1 MACNGL
7 CKFRENIMKIYLLPI
22 LIVSVLIGCSG
33 SDKHE
38 VKEYESIFNSCLINR
53 SIGVDM
59 SIDSLK
65 TAVESFCKDL
75 AVNKLKD
82 TNLRLGKLENALV
95 LSRETNNELQE
106 DLEKALINQS
116 TVSQDTYRWRLVT
129 SWPKNYPGLG
139 MAPERISDLVEEM
152 SNGQMKITVYGA
164 GEQVPAFGVFDA
176 VSSGSHQMGHSGGYF
191 WKGKVPAAQFF
202 TSVPFGLTADE
213 INAWVNRG
221 GGLELWR
228 EIYEPFNIY
237 PIPAGNTGTQM
248 FGWFNKEINSLEDI
262 KGLKMRIPGI
272 GGEVLKEAGGIP
284 VTLPGGELFT
294 ALQTGVI
301 DATEWVGPYN
311 DLTFGFHQAAKY
323 YYYPG
328 WHEPGPMLELLINI
342 DAWNSLPKHLQVI
355 IETAAKAVNQDMLD
369 EYLARNNKALTE
381 LIEVHGVEL
390 RKLPDDVIEEFRL
403 ISEKILDDLAKEDKV
418 IGRVYESYSEFRKNV
433 SAYHEI
439 SEDAFIEARNK

>member
-1 MACNGL
+1 MVSYGL
-7 CKFRENIMKIYLLPI
+7 RKFRETMMKKI
-22 LIVSVLIGCSG
+22 LTFVLLIGLISSCSG
-33 SDKHE
+33 EQESSNSADA
-38 VKEYESIFNSCLINR
+38 EY
-53 SIGVDM
+53 
-59 SIDSLK
+59 K
-65 TAVESFCKDL
+65 TYK
-75 AVNKLKD
+75 
-82 TNLRLGKLENALV
+82 
-95 LSRETNNELQE
+95 
-106 DLEKALINQS
+106 
-116 TVSQDTYRWRLVT
+116 WRLVT

-139 MAPERISDLVEEM
+139 MAPEKIANLVEEM
-152 SNGQMKITVYGA
+152 SNAQMQITVYGA

-328 WHEPGPMLELLINI
+328 WHEPGPMLELLINM

-355 IETAAKAVNQDMLD
+355 IETATKAVNQDTLD
-369 EYLARNNKALTE
+369 EYLARNNQALTE
-381 LIEVHGVEL
+381 LVEVHGVEL
-390 RKLPDDVIEEFRL
+390 RKLPDDVIEEFRA
-403 ISEKILDDLAKEDKV
+403 ISNEILSDLAEEDEV
-418 IGRVYESYSEFRKNV
+418 IGKVYDSYIEFKNNV
-433 SAYHEI
+433 TEYHKI
-439 SEDAFIEARNK
+439 SEDSFIEARNK

>member
-1 MACNGL
+1 MK
-7 CKFRENIMKIYLLPI
+7 KFLTLFII
-22 LIVSVLIGCSG
+22 LGIT
-33 SDKHE
+33 
-38 VKEYESIFNSCLINR
+38 SCTNEITD
-53 SIGVDM
+53 SETV
-59 SIDSLK
+59 SIDKDK
-65 TAVESFCKDL
+65 TY
-75 AVNKLKD
+75 N
-82 TNLRLGKLENALV
+82 
-95 LSRETNNELQE
+95 
-106 DLEKALINQS
+106 
-116 TVSQDTYRWRLVT
+116 WRLVT

-139 MAPERISDLVEEM
+139 MAPERIADLVEEM
-152 SNGQMKITVYGA
+152 SDGQMTITVYGA
-164 GEQVPAFGVFDA
+164 EEQVPAFGVFDA

-248 FGWFNKEINSLEDI
+248 FGWFNKEINSLEDV

-328 WHEPGPMLELLINI
+328 WHEPGPMLELIINL
-342 DAWNSLPKHLQVI
+342 DEWNSLPKHLQVI
-355 IETAAKAVNQDMLD
+355 IETATKAVNQDMLD
-369 EYLARNNKALTE
+369 EYLAKNNQALTE
-381 LIEVHGVEL
+381 LVEVHGVEL
-390 RKLPDDVIEEFRL
+390 RRLPDDVIEEFRT
-403 ISEKILDDLAKEDKV
+403 ISDQILEELAQEDETIAKV
-418 IGRVYESYSEFRKNV
+418 YNSYKSFKQDVSE
-433 SAYHEI
+433 YHKI

>member
-1 MACNGL
+1 MK
-7 CKFRENIMKIYLLPI
+7 KFLI
-22 LIVSVLIGCSG
+22 LFIILGIT
-33 SDKHE
+33 
-38 VKEYESIFNSCLINR
+38 SCTNETLD
-53 SIGVDM
+53 SETV
-59 SIDSLK
+59 SIDKDK
-65 TAVESFCKDL
+65 TY
-75 AVNKLKD
+75 N
-82 TNLRLGKLENALV
+82 
-95 LSRETNNELQE
+95 
-106 DLEKALINQS
+106 
-116 TVSQDTYRWRLVT
+116 WRLVT

-139 MAPERISDLVEEM
+139 MAPERIADLVEEM
-152 SNGQMKITVYGA
+152 SDGQMTITVYGA
-164 GEQVPAFGVFDA
+164 EEQVPAFGVFDA

-248 FGWFNKEINSLEDI
+248 FGWFNKEINSLEDV

-328 WHEPGPMLELLINI
+328 WHEPGPMLELIINL
-342 DAWNSLPKHLQVI
+342 DEWNSLPKHLQVI
-355 IETAAKAVNQDMLD
+355 IETATKAVNQDMLD
-369 EYLARNNKALTE
+369 EYLAKNNQALTE
-381 LIEVHGVEL
+381 LVEVHGVEL
-390 RKLPDDVIEEFRL
+390 RRLPDDVIEEFRT
-403 ISEKILDDLAKEDKV
+403 ISDQILEELAQEDETIAKVYNSYKSFKEDV
-418 IGRVYESYSEFRKNV
+418 SE
-433 SAYHEI
+433 YHKI

>member
-1 MACNGL
+1 MVSYGL
-7 CKFRENIMKIYLLPI
+7 RKFRETMMKKILTFVLLI
-22 LIVSVLIGCSG
+22 GLISGCSG
-33 SDKHE
+33 EQESSNSADA
-38 VKEYESIFNSCLINR
+38 EY
-53 SIGVDM
+53 
-59 SIDSLK
+59 K
-65 TAVESFCKDL
+65 TYK
-75 AVNKLKD
+75 
-82 TNLRLGKLENALV
+82 
-95 LSRETNNELQE
+95 
-106 DLEKALINQS
+106 
-116 TVSQDTYRWRLVT
+116 WRLVT

-139 MAPERISDLVEEM
+139 MAPEKIANLVEEM
-152 SNGQMKITVYGA
+152 SNGQMQITVYGA

-248 FGWFNKEINSLEDI
+248 FGWFNKEINSLEDV

-328 WHEPGPMLELLINI
+328 WHEPGPMLELLINM

-355 IETAAKAVNQDMLD
+355 IETATKAVNQDTLD
-369 EYLARNNKALTE
+369 EYLARNNQALTE

-390 RKLPDDVIEEFRL
+390 RKLPDDVIEEFRV
-403 ISEKILDDLAKEDKV
+403 ISNEILSDLAKEDDV
-418 IGRVYESYSEFRKNV
+418 IGKVYDSYIEFKNNV
-433 SAYHEI
+433 TEYHKI
-439 SEDAFIEARNK
+439 SEDSFIEARNK

>member
-1 MACNGL
+1 MK
-7 CKFRENIMKIYLLPI
+7 KFLTLFII
-22 LIVSVLIGCSG
+22 LGIT
-33 SDKHE
+33 
-38 VKEYESIFNSCLINR
+38 SCTNETT
-53 SIGVDM
+53 
-59 SIDSLK
+59 DS
-65 TAVESFCKDL
+65 E
-75 AVNKLKD
+75 
-82 TNLRLGKLENALV
+82 
-95 LSRETNNELQE
+95 
-106 DLEKALINQS
+106 
-116 TVSQDTYRWRLVT
+116 TVSTDKDKTYNWRLVT

-139 MAPERISDLVEEM
+139 MAPERIADLVEEM
-152 SNGQMKITVYGA
+152 SDGQMTITVYGA
-164 GEQVPAFGVFDA
+164 EEQVPAFGVFDA

-248 FGWFNKEINSLEDI
+248 FGWFNKEINSLEDV

-294 ALQTGVI
+294 ALQTRVI

-328 WHEPGPMLELLINI
+328 WHEPGPMLELIINL
-342 DAWNSLPKHLQVI
+342 DEWNSLPKHLQVI
-355 IETAAKAVNQDMLD
+355 IETATKAVNQDMLD
-369 EYLARNNKALTE
+369 EYLAKNNQALTE
-381 LIEVHGVEL
+381 LVEVHGVEL
-390 RKLPDDVIEEFRL
+390 RRLPDDVIEEFRT
-403 ISEKILDDLAKEDKV
+403 ISDQILEELAQEDETIAKV
-418 IGRVYESYSEFRKNV
+418 YNSYKNFKKDVSE
-433 SAYHEI
+433 YHKI

>member
-1 MACNGL
+1 MVGYGL
-7 CKFRENIMKIYLLPI
+7 CKIRKNMNMNMNMKMNKYISLM
-22 LIVSVLIGCSG
+22 VLILLAGCGQS
-33 SDKHE
+33 
-38 VKEYESIFNSCLINR
+38 SIEGDANT
-53 SIGVDM
+53 
-59 SIDSLK
+59 SLEQK
-65 TAVESFCKDL
+65 QY
-75 AVNKLKD
+75 N
-82 TNLRLGKLENALV
+82 
-95 LSRETNNELQE
+95 
-106 DLEKALINQS
+106 
-116 TVSQDTYRWRLVT
+116 WRLVT
-129 SWPKNYPGLG
+129 AWPKNYPGLG
-139 MAPERISDLVEEM
+139 MAPERIADLVEEM

-202 TSVPFGLTADE
+202 TGVPFGLTADE
-213 INAWVNRG
+213 INAWTNRG

-272 GGEVLKEAGGIP
+272 GGEVLKRAGGIP

-311 DLTFGFHQAAKY
+311 DLTFGFQQTAKY

-328 WHEPGPMLELLINI
+328 WHEPGSMLELLINK
-342 DAWNSLPKHLQVI
+342 DAWDSLPKHLQVI
-355 IETAAKAVNQDMLD
+355 IETASKAVNQDILD
-369 EYLARNNKALTE
+369 EYTARNNKALRE
-381 LIEVHGVEL
+381 LVDVHGVEL
-390 RKLPDDVIEEFRL
+390 RRLPDDVIAEFKIIANEILEENA
-403 ISEKILDDLAKEDKV
+403 SEDETVNKV
-418 IGRVYESYSEFRKNV
+418 YQSYLKFKNEVSE
-433 SAYHEI
+433 YHKV
-439 SEDAFIEARNK
+439 SEDAFVEARNN

>member
-1 MACNGL
+1 VVSYGL
-7 CKFRENIMKIYLLPI
+7 RKFRETMMKKILTFVLLI
-22 LIVSVLIGCSG
+22 GLISGCSG
-33 SDKHE
+33 EQESSNSADA
-38 VKEYESIFNSCLINR
+38 EY
-53 SIGVDM
+53 
-59 SIDSLK
+59 K
-65 TAVESFCKDL
+65 TYK
-75 AVNKLKD
+75 
-82 TNLRLGKLENALV
+82 
-95 LSRETNNELQE
+95 
-106 DLEKALINQS
+106 
-116 TVSQDTYRWRLVT
+116 WRLVT

-139 MAPERISDLVEEM
+139 MAPEKIADLVQEM
-152 SNGQMKITVYGA
+152 SNGQMQITVYGA

-248 FGWFNKEINSLEDI
+248 FGWFNKEINSLEDV

-328 WHEPGPMLELLINI
+328 WHEPGPMLELLINM

-355 IETAAKAVNQDMLD
+355 IETATKAVNQDTLD
-369 EYLARNNKALTE
+369 EYLARNNQALTE

-390 RKLPDDVIEEFRL
+390 RKLPDDVIEEFRA
-403 ISEKILDDLAKEDKV
+403 ISNEILRDLAKEDEVIAKV
-418 IGRVYESYSEFRKNV
+418 YDSYIEFKNNV
-433 SAYHEI
+433 TEYHKI
-439 SEDAFIEARNK
+439 SEDSFIEARNK

>member
-1 MACNGL
+1 MAGYGL
-7 CKFRENIMKIYLLPI
+7 CKIRKNMKMNKYI
-22 LIVSVLIGCSG
+22 S
-33 SDKHE
+33 
-38 VKEYESIFNSCLINR
+38 
-53 SIGVDM
+53 
-59 SIDSLK
+59 
-65 TAVESFCKDL
+65 L
-75 AVNKLKD
+75 AVLLLLAGCGQSGIEGGAN
-82 TNLRLGKLENALV
+82 TSLEQKQYN
-95 LSRETNNELQE
+95 
-106 DLEKALINQS
+106 
-116 TVSQDTYRWRLVT
+116 WRLVT
-129 SWPKNYPGLG
+129 AWPKNYPGLG
-139 MAPERISDLVEEM
+139 MAPERIADLVEEM

-202 TSVPFGLTADE
+202 TGVPFGLTADE
-213 INAWVNRG
+213 INAWTNRG

-272 GGEVLKEAGGIP
+272 GGEVLKRAGGIP

-311 DLTFGFHQAAKY
+311 DLTFGFQQTAKY

-328 WHEPGPMLELLINI
+328 WHEPGSMLELLINK
-342 DAWNSLPKHLQVI
+342 DAWDSLPKHLQVI
-355 IETAAKAVNQDMLD
+355 IETASKAVNQDILD
-369 EYLARNNKALTE
+369 EYTARNNKALRE
-381 LIEVHGVEL
+381 LVDVHGVEL
-390 RKLPDDVIEEFRL
+390 RRLPDDVIAEFKIIANEILEENA
-403 ISEKILDDLAKEDKV
+403 SEDETVNKV
-418 IGRVYESYSEFRKNV
+418 YQSYLKFKNEV
-433 SAYHEI
+433 SDYHKV
-439 SEDAFIEARNK
+439 SEDAFVEARNN

>member
-1 MACNGL
+1 VVSYGL
-7 CKFRENIMKIYLLPI
+7 RKFRETMMKKILTFVLLI
-22 LIVSVLIGCSG
+22 GLISGCSG
-33 SDKHE
+33 EQESSNSADA
-38 VKEYESIFNSCLINR
+38 EY
-53 SIGVDM
+53 
-59 SIDSLK
+59 K
-65 TAVESFCKDL
+65 TYK
-75 AVNKLKD
+75 
-82 TNLRLGKLENALV
+82 
-95 LSRETNNELQE
+95 
-106 DLEKALINQS
+106 
-116 TVSQDTYRWRLVT
+116 WRLVT

-139 MAPERISDLVEEM
+139 MAPEKIANLVEEM
-152 SNGQMKITVYGA
+152 SNGQMQITVYGA

-248 FGWFNKEINSLEDI
+248 FGWFNKEINSLEDV

-328 WHEPGPMLELLINI
+328 WHEPGPMLELLINM

-355 IETAAKAVNQDMLD
+355 IETATKAVNQDTLD
-369 EYLARNNKALTE
+369 EYLARNNQALTE
-381 LIEVHGVEL
+381 LVEVHGVEL
-390 RKLPDDVIEEFRL
+390 RKLPDDVIEEFRA
-403 ISEKILDDLAKEDKV
+403 ISNEILSDLAEEDEV
-418 IGRVYESYSEFRKNV
+418 IGKVYDSYIEFKNNV
-433 SAYHEI
+433 TEYHKI
-439 SEDAFIEARNK
+439 SEDSFIEARNK

>member
-1 MACNGL
+1 MVSYGVR
-7 CKFRENIMKIYLLPI
+7 KFRETMMKKILMFVLLI
-22 LIVSVLIGCSG
+22 GLISGCSG
-33 SDKHE
+33 EQESSNSADA
-38 VKEYESIFNSCLINR
+38 EY
-53 SIGVDM
+53 
-59 SIDSLK
+59 K
-65 TAVESFCKDL
+65 TYK
-75 AVNKLKD
+75 
-82 TNLRLGKLENALV
+82 
-95 LSRETNNELQE
+95 
-106 DLEKALINQS
+106 
-116 TVSQDTYRWRLVT
+116 WRLVT

-139 MAPERISDLVEEM
+139 MAPEKIANLVEEM
-152 SNGQMKITVYGA
+152 SNGQMQITVYGA

-248 FGWFNKEINSLEDI
+248 FGWFNKEINSLQDV

-328 WHEPGPMLELLINI
+328 WHEPGPMLELLINM

-355 IETAAKAVNQDMLD
+355 IETATKAVNQDTLD
-369 EYLARNNKALTE
+369 EYLARNNQALTE
-381 LIEVHGVEL
+381 LVEVHGVEL
-390 RKLPDDVIEEFRL
+390 RKLPDDVIEEFRA
-403 ISEKILDDLAKEDKV
+403 ISNEILSDLAEEDEV
-418 IGRVYESYSEFRKNV
+418 IGKVYDSYIEFKNNV
-433 SAYHEI
+433 TEYHKI
-439 SEDAFIEARNK
+439 SEDSFIEARNK

>member
-1 MACNGL
+1 MVGNGL
-7 CKFRENIMKIYLLPI
+7 CKLRKNMMKIFTYTFLALI
-22 LIVSVLIGCSG
+22 LVSCSNPQDM
-33 SDKHE
+33 SSQQDEK
-38 VKEYESIFNSCLINR
+38 VNKEYN
-53 SIGVDM
+53 
-59 SIDSLK
+59 
-65 TAVESFCKDL
+65 
-75 AVNKLKD
+75 
-82 TNLRLGKLENALV
+82 
-95 LSRETNNELQE
+95 
-106 DLEKALINQS
+106 
-116 TVSQDTYRWRLVT
+116 WRLVT

-139 MAPERISDLVEEM
+139 MAPERIADLVEEM
-152 SNGQMKITVYGA
+152 SNGQMKITVFGA
-164 GEQVPAFGVFDA
+164 EEQVPAFGVFDA

-228 EIYEPFNIY
+228 EIYAPFNIY

-328 WHEPGPMLELLINI
+328 WHEPGPMLELLINK
-342 DAWNSLPKHLQVI
+342 DAWESLPKHLQVI
-355 IETAAKAVNQDMLD
+355 IETASKAVNQDMLD
-369 EYLARNNKALTE
+369 EYLAKNNQALTE
-381 LIEVHGVEL
+381 LVNVHGVEL
-390 RKLPDDVIEEFRL
+390 RKLPDDVIEEFRK
-403 ISEKILDDLAKEDKV
+403 ISNKILNDLSEEDETIAK
-418 IGRVYESYSEFRKNV
+418 VYSSYLKFKKDV
-433 SAYHEI
+433 SAYHKI

>member
-1 MACNGL
+1 VVSYGL
-7 CKFRENIMKIYLLPI
+7 RKFRETMMKKILTFVLLI
-22 LIVSVLIGCSG
+22 GLISGCSG
-33 SDKHE
+33 EQESSNSVDA
-38 VKEYESIFNSCLINR
+38 EY
-53 SIGVDM
+53 
-59 SIDSLK
+59 K
-65 TAVESFCKDL
+65 TYK
-75 AVNKLKD
+75 
-82 TNLRLGKLENALV
+82 
-95 LSRETNNELQE
+95 
-106 DLEKALINQS
+106 
-116 TVSQDTYRWRLVT
+116 WRLVT

-139 MAPERISDLVEEM
+139 MAPEKIANLVEEM
-152 SNGQMKITVYGA
+152 SNGQMQITVYGA

-248 FGWFNKEINSLEDI
+248 FGWFNKEINSLEDV

-328 WHEPGPMLELLINI
+328 WHEPGPMLELLINM

-355 IETAAKAVNQDMLD
+355 IETATKAVNQDTLD
-369 EYLARNNKALTE
+369 EYLARNNQALTE
-381 LIEVHGVEL
+381 LVEVHGVEL
-390 RKLPDDVIEEFRL
+390 RKLPDDVIEEFSA
-403 ISEKILDDLAKEDKV
+403 ISNEILSDLAEEDEV
-418 IGRVYESYSEFRKNV
+418 IGKVYDSYIEFKNNV
-433 SAYHEI
+433 TEYHKI
-439 SEDAFIEARNK
+439 SEDSFIEARNK

>member
-1 MACNGL
+1 MAGYGL
-7 CKFRENIMKIYLLPI
+7 CKIRKNMKMNKYI
-22 LIVSVLIGCSG
+22 S
-33 SDKHE
+33 
-38 VKEYESIFNSCLINR
+38 
-53 SIGVDM
+53 
-59 SIDSLK
+59 
-65 TAVESFCKDL
+65 L
-75 AVNKLKD
+75 AV
-82 TNLRLGKLENALV
+82 LV
-95 LSRETNNELQE
+95 LLAGCGQSGIEGDVNSSLEQE
-106 DLEKALINQS
+106 QYN
-116 TVSQDTYRWRLVT
+116 WRLVT
-129 SWPKNYPGLG
+129 AWPKNYPGLG
-139 MAPERISDLVEEM
+139 MAPERIADLVEEM

-202 TSVPFGLTADE
+202 TGVPFGLTADE
-213 INAWVNRG
+213 INAWTNRG

-272 GGEVLKEAGGIP
+272 GGEVLKRAGGIP

-311 DLTFGFHQAAKY
+311 DLTFGFQQTAKY

-328 WHEPGPMLELLINI
+328 WHEPGSMLELLINK

-355 IETAAKAVNQDMLD
+355 IETASKAVNQDILD
-369 EYLARNNKALTE
+369 EYTARNNKALRE
-381 LIEVHGVEL
+381 LVDVHGVEL
-390 RKLPDDVIEEFRL
+390 RRLPDDVITEFKIIANDILEENAAEDETVNKVYQSYLKFKNEV
-403 ISEKILDDLAKEDKV
+403 SEYHKV
-418 IGRVYESYSEFRKNV
+418 
-433 SAYHEI
+433 
-439 SEDAFIEARNK
+439 SEDAFVEARSN

>member
-1 MACNGL
+1 M
-7 CKFRENIMKIYLLPI
+7 KNII
-22 LIVSVLIGCSG
+22 LIFSVIFLIGCS
-33 SDKHE
+33 D
-38 VKEYESIFNSCLINR
+38 ESVNIDSQ
-53 SIGVDM
+53 
-59 SIDSLK
+59 SIDK
-65 TAVESFCKDL
+65 K
-75 AVNKLKD
+75 
-82 TNLRLGKLENALV
+82 
-95 LSRETNNELQE
+95 ETFN
-106 DLEKALINQS
+106 
-116 TVSQDTYRWRLVT
+116 WRLVT

-139 MAPERISDLVEEM
+139 MAPERIADLVEEM
-152 SNGQMKITVYGA
+152 SDGQMKITVYGA
-164 GEQVPAFGVFDA
+164 EEQVPAFGVFDA

-228 EIYEPFNIY
+228 EIYAPFNIY

-248 FGWFNKEINSLEDI
+248 FGWFNKEINSLEDV

-342 DAWNSLPKHLQVI
+342 DAWNSLPNHLQVI
-355 IETAAKAVNQDMLD
+355 IETATKAVNQDMLD
-369 EYLARNNKALTE
+369 EYLAKNNQALTE
-381 LIEVHGVEL
+381 LVEGHGVEL
-390 RKLPDDVIEEFRL
+390 RRLPDDVIEEFRE
-403 ISEKILDDLAKEDKV
+403 ISNKILDDLAKEDETIAKV
-418 IGRVYESYSEFRKNV
+418 YKSYLNFKNNV

-439 SEDAFIEARNK
+439 SEDAFVESRNK

>member
-1 MACNGL
+1 MVSYGL
-7 CKFRENIMKIYLLPI
+7 RKFRETMMKKILTFVLLI
-22 LIVSVLIGCSG
+22 GLISGCSG
-33 SDKHE
+33 EQESSNSADA
-38 VKEYESIFNSCLINR
+38 EY
-53 SIGVDM
+53 
-59 SIDSLK
+59 K
-65 TAVESFCKDL
+65 TYK
-75 AVNKLKD
+75 
-82 TNLRLGKLENALV
+82 
-95 LSRETNNELQE
+95 
-106 DLEKALINQS
+106 
-116 TVSQDTYRWRLVT
+116 WRLVT

-139 MAPERISDLVEEM
+139 MAPERIANLVEEM

-248 FGWFNKEINSLEDI
+248 FGWFNKEINSLEDV

-328 WHEPGPMLELLINI
+328 WHEPGPMLELLINM

-355 IETAAKAVNQDMLD
+355 IETATKAVNQDTLD
-369 EYLARNNKALTE
+369 EYLARNNQALTE

-390 RKLPDDVIEEFRL
+390 RKLPDDVIEEFRA
-403 ISEKILDDLAKEDKV
+403 ISNEILRDLAKEDEV
-418 IGRVYESYSEFRKNV
+418 IGKVYDSYIEFKNNV
-433 SAYHEI
+433 AEYHKI
-439 SEDAFIEARNK
+439 SEDSFIEARNK

>member
-1 MACNGL
+1 MVSYGL
-7 CKFRENIMKIYLLPI
+7 CKFRETMMKKFFMFVF
-22 LIVSVLIGCSG
+22 LIGIIAGCSG
-33 SDKHE
+33 GQEASN
-38 VKEYESIFNSCLINR
+38 SINA
-53 SIGVDM
+53 VDY
-59 SIDSLK
+59 K
-65 TAVESFCKDL
+65 TYK
-75 AVNKLKD
+75 
-82 TNLRLGKLENALV
+82 
-95 LSRETNNELQE
+95 
-106 DLEKALINQS
+106 
-116 TVSQDTYRWRLVT
+116 WRLVT

-139 MAPERISDLVEEM
+139 MAPERIADLVEEM
-152 SNGQMKITVYGA
+152 SDGQMQITVYGA

-248 FGWFNKEINSLEDI
+248 FGWFNKEINSLEDV

-328 WHEPGPMLELLINI
+328 WHEPGPMLELLINM

-355 IETAAKAVNQDMLD
+355 IETATKAVNQDTLD
-369 EYLARNNKALTE
+369 EYLARNNQALTE

-390 RKLPDDVIEEFRL
+390 RKLPDDVIEEFRV
-403 ISEKILDDLAKEDKV
+403 ISNEILSDLAKEDEV
-418 IGRVYESYSEFRKNV
+418 IGKVYDSYIEFKDNV
-433 SAYHEI
+433 TEYHKI
-439 SEDAFIEARNK
+439 SEDSFIEARNK

>member
-1 MACNGL
+1 MVSYGL
-7 CKFRENIMKIYLLPI
+7 RKFRETMMKKILTFVLLI
-22 LIVSVLIGCSG
+22 GLISGCSG
-33 SDKHE
+33 EQESSNSTGA
-38 VKEYESIFNSCLINR
+38 EY
-53 SIGVDM
+53 
-59 SIDSLK
+59 K
-65 TAVESFCKDL
+65 TYK
-75 AVNKLKD
+75 
-82 TNLRLGKLENALV
+82 
-95 LSRETNNELQE
+95 
-106 DLEKALINQS
+106 
-116 TVSQDTYRWRLVT
+116 WRLVT

-139 MAPERISDLVEEM
+139 MAPEKIANLVEEM
-152 SNGQMKITVYGA
+152 SNGQMQITVYGA

-248 FGWFNKEINSLEDI
+248 FGWFNKEINSLEDV

-328 WHEPGPMLELLINI
+328 WHEPGPMLELLINM

-355 IETAAKAVNQDMLD
+355 IETATKAVNQDTLD
-369 EYLARNNKALTE
+369 EYLARNNQALNE

-390 RKLPDDVIEEFRL
+390 RKLPDDVIEEFRV
-403 ISEKILDDLAKEDKV
+403 ISNEILSDLAKEDDV
-418 IGRVYESYSEFRKNV
+418 IGKVYDSYIEFKNNV
-433 SAYHEI
+433 TEYHKI
-439 SEDAFIEARNK
+439 SEDSFIEARNK

>member
-1 MACNGL
+1 MK
-7 CKFRENIMKIYLLPI
+7 KFLTLFII
-22 LIVSVLIGCSG
+22 LGIT
-33 SDKHE
+33 
-38 VKEYESIFNSCLINR
+38 SCTNETT
-53 SIGVDM
+53 
-59 SIDSLK
+59 DS
-65 TAVESFCKDL
+65 E
-75 AVNKLKD
+75 
-82 TNLRLGKLENALV
+82 
-95 LSRETNNELQE
+95 
-106 DLEKALINQS
+106 
-116 TVSQDTYRWRLVT
+116 TVSTDGDKTYNWRLVT

-139 MAPERISDLVEEM
+139 MAPERIADLVEEM
-152 SNGQMKITVYGA
+152 SDGQMTITVYGA
-164 GEQVPAFGVFDA
+164 EEQVPAFGVFDA

-248 FGWFNKEINSLEDI
+248 FGWFNKEINSLEDV

-328 WHEPGPMLELLINI
+328 WHEPGPMLELIINL
-342 DAWNSLPKHLQVI
+342 DEWNSLPKHLQVI
-355 IETAAKAVNQDMLD
+355 IETATKAVNQDMLD
-369 EYLARNNKALTE
+369 EYLAKNNQALTE
-381 LIEVHGVEL
+381 LVEVHGVEL
-390 RKLPDDVIEEFRL
+390 RRLPDDVIEEFRT
-403 ISEKILDDLAKEDKV
+403 ISDQILEELAQEDETIAKV
-418 IGRVYESYSEFRKNV
+418 YNSYKSFKQDVSE
-433 SAYHEI
+433 YHKI

>member
-1 MACNGL
+1 MASYGL
-7 CKFRENIMKIYLLPI
+7 CKIRKNMKINKYISLAVLV
-22 LIVSVLIGCSG
+22 LLIGCGESG
-33 SDKHE
+33 IEDD
-38 VKEYESIFNSCLINR
+38 VNS
-53 SIGVDM
+53 
-59 SIDSLK
+59 SLEQK
-65 TAVESFCKDL
+65 QY
-75 AVNKLKD
+75 N
-82 TNLRLGKLENALV
+82 
-95 LSRETNNELQE
+95 
-106 DLEKALINQS
+106 
-116 TVSQDTYRWRLVT
+116 WRLVT
-129 SWPKNYPGLG
+129 AWPKNYPGLG
-139 MAPERISDLVEEM
+139 MAPERIADLVEEM

-202 TSVPFGLTADE
+202 TGVPFGLTADE
-213 INAWVNRG
+213 INAWTNRG

-272 GGEVLKEAGGIP
+272 GGEVLKRAGGIP

-311 DLTFGFHQAAKY
+311 DLTFGFQQTAKY

-328 WHEPGPMLELLINI
+328 WHEPGSMLELLINK
-342 DAWNSLPKHLQVI
+342 DAWDSLPRHLQVI
-355 IETAAKAVNQDMLD
+355 IETASKAVNQDILD
-369 EYLARNNKALTE
+369 EYTARNNKALRE
-381 LIEVHGVEL
+381 LVDVHGVEL
-390 RKLPDDVIEEFRL
+390 RRLPDDVIAEFKIIANEILEENA
-403 ISEKILDDLAKEDKV
+403 SQDETVKKV
-418 IGRVYESYSEFRKNV
+418 YQSYLKFKNEV
-433 SAYHEI
+433 SAYHKV
-439 SEDAFIEARNK
+439 SEDAFVEARNN

>member
-1 MACNGL
+1 MASNGL
-7 CKFRENIMKIYLLPI
+7 CKPREIVMRYLIYLSI
-22 LIVSVLIGCSG
+22 LIFVVSCSDT
-33 SDKHE
+33 SSTSE
-38 VKEYESIFNSCLINR
+38 VIKPSKE
-53 SIGVDM
+53 
-59 SIDSLK
+59 
-65 TAVESFCKDL
+65 
-75 AVNKLKD
+75 
-82 TNLRLGKLENALV
+82 
-95 LSRETNNELQE
+95 
-106 DLEKALINQS
+106 EKYN
-116 TVSQDTYRWRLVT
+116 WRLVT

-139 MAPERISDLVEEM
+139 MAPERIADLVEEM
-152 SNGQMKITVYGA
+152 SDGQMTITVYGA
-164 GEQVPAFGVFDA
+164 EEQVPAFGVFDA

-228 EIYEPFNIY
+228 EIYAPFNIY

-342 DAWNSLPKHLQVI
+342 DAWNSLPNHLQVI
-355 IETAAKAVNQDMLD
+355 IETATKAVNQDMLD
-369 EYLARNNKALTE
+369 EYLAKNNQALTE
-381 LIEVHGVEL
+381 LIEAHGVEL
-390 RKLPDDVIEEFRL
+390 RKLPDDVIEEFRK
-403 ISEKILDDLAKEDKV
+403 ISNKILDDLAKEDEVISKV
-418 IGRVYESYSEFRKNV
+418 YDSYLKFKNDV

-439 SEDAFIEARNK
+439 SEDAFVESRNK

>member
-1 MACNGL
+1 MKNLLIIGL
-7 CKFRENIMKIYLLPI
+7 TLSFLL
-22 LIVSVLIGCSG
+22 SCGQT
-33 SDKHE
+33 DQ
-38 VKEYESIFNSCLINR
+38 NSK
-53 SIGVDM
+53 SE
-59 SIDSLK
+59 LK
-65 TAVESFCKDL
+65 VQNYSW
-75 AVNKLKD
+75 
-82 TNLRLGKLENALV
+82 
-95 LSRETNNELQE
+95 S
-106 DLEKALINQS
+106 
-116 TVSQDTYRWRLVT
+116 LVT
-129 SWPKNYPGLG
+129 TWPKNYPGLG
-139 MAPERISDLVEEM
+139 MAPERFSKLVNEM
-152 SNGQMKITVYGA
+152 SQGQLKVTVYGA
-164 GEQVPAFGVFDA
+164 GEFVPAMGVFDA
-176 VSSGSHQMGHSGGYF
+176 VSSGAVEMGHGGAYY

-228 EIYEPFNIY
+228 EIYAPFNIY

-328 WHEPGPMLELLINI
+328 WHEPGPMLELLINK
-342 DAWNSLPKHLQVI
+342 DAWDSLPKHLQVI
-355 IETAAKAVNQDMLD
+355 IETASKAVNQDMLD
-369 EYLARNNKALTE
+369 EYLAKNNQALTE
-381 LIEVHGVEL
+381 LVETHGVEL
-390 RKLPDDVIEEFRL
+390 RKLPDDVIEEFRI
-403 ISEKILDDLAKEDKV
+403 ISNRILDDLASKDETIAKV
-418 IGRVYESYSEFRKNV
+418 YTSYLKFKNDV

-439 SEDAFIEARNK
+439 SEDAFVESRNK

>member
-1 MACNGL
+1 MVSYGL
-7 CKFRENIMKIYLLPI
+7 RKFRETMMKKI
-22 LIVSVLIGCSG
+22 LMFVLLIGLISSCSG
-33 SDKHE
+33 EQESSNSADA
-38 VKEYESIFNSCLINR
+38 EY
-53 SIGVDM
+53 
-59 SIDSLK
+59 K
-65 TAVESFCKDL
+65 TYK
-75 AVNKLKD
+75 
-82 TNLRLGKLENALV
+82 
-95 LSRETNNELQE
+95 
-106 DLEKALINQS
+106 
-116 TVSQDTYRWRLVT
+116 WRLVT

-139 MAPERISDLVEEM
+139 MAPEKIANLVEEM
-152 SNGQMKITVYGA
+152 SNGQMQITVYGA

-248 FGWFNKEINSLEDI
+248 FGWFNKEINSLEDV

-328 WHEPGPMLELLINI
+328 WHEPGPMLELLINM

-355 IETAAKAVNQDMLD
+355 IETATKAVNQDTLD
-369 EYLARNNKALTE
+369 EYLARNNQALTE
-381 LIEVHGVEL
+381 LVEVHGVEL
-390 RKLPDDVIEEFRL
+390 RKLPDDVIEEFRA
-403 ISEKILDDLAKEDKV
+403 ISNEILSDLAEEDEV
-418 IGRVYESYSEFRKNV
+418 IGKVYDSYIEFKNNV
-433 SAYHEI
+433 TEYHKI
-439 SEDAFIEARNK
+439 SEDSFIEARNK

>member
-1 MACNGL
+1 MASYGL
-7 CKFRENIMKIYLLPI
+7 CKFRETMMKKI
-22 LIVSVLIGCSG
+22 LTFIFLIGIISGCSG
-33 SDKHE
+33 GQESSNSANTE
-38 VKEYESIFNSCLINR
+38 EY
-53 SIGVDM
+53 
-59 SIDSLK
+59 K
-65 TAVESFCKDL
+65 TYK
-75 AVNKLKD
+75 
-82 TNLRLGKLENALV
+82 
-95 LSRETNNELQE
+95 
-106 DLEKALINQS
+106 
-116 TVSQDTYRWRLVT
+116 WRLVT

-139 MAPERISDLVEEM
+139 MAPERIANLVEEM
-152 SNGQMKITVYGA
+152 SNGQMQITVYGA

-248 FGWFNKEINSLEDI
+248 FGWFNKEINSLEDVR
-262 KGLKMRIPGI
+262 GLKMRIPGI

-355 IETAAKAVNQDMLD
+355 IEIATKAVNQDTLD
-369 EYLARNNKALTE
+369 EYLARNNQALTE

-390 RKLPDDVIEEFRL
+390 RKLPDDVIEEFRA
-403 ISEKILDDLAKEDKV
+403 ISNEILSELAEEDEV
-418 IGRVYESYSEFRKNV
+418 IGKVYDSYIEFKNNV
-433 SAYHEI
+433 TEYHKI
-439 SEDAFIEARNK
+439 SEDSFIEARNK

>member
-1 MACNGL
+1 MK
-7 CKFRENIMKIYLLPI
+7 KFLTLFIILGITSCTNETTDSETIPI
-22 LIVSVLIGCSG
+22 
-33 SDKHE
+33 DK
-38 VKEYESIFNSCLINR
+38 
-53 SIGVDM
+53 D
-59 SIDSLK
+59 K
-65 TAVESFCKDL
+65 TY
-75 AVNKLKD
+75 N
-82 TNLRLGKLENALV
+82 
-95 LSRETNNELQE
+95 
-106 DLEKALINQS
+106 
-116 TVSQDTYRWRLVT
+116 WRLVT

-139 MAPERISDLVEEM
+139 MAPERIADLVEEM
-152 SNGQMKITVYGA
+152 SDGQMTITVYGA
-164 GEQVPAFGVFDA
+164 EEQVPAFGVFDA

-228 EIYEPFNIY
+228 EIYAPFNIY

-248 FGWFNKEINSLEDI
+248 FGWFNKEINSLEDV

-328 WHEPGPMLELLINI
+328 WHEPGPMLELIINL
-342 DAWNSLPKHLQVI
+342 DEWNSLPKHLQVI
-355 IETAAKAVNQDMLD
+355 IETATKAVNQDMLD
-369 EYLARNNKALTE
+369 EYLAKNNQALTE
-381 LIEVHGVEL
+381 LVEVHGVEL
-390 RKLPDDVIEEFRL
+390 RRLPDDVIEEFRM
-403 ISEKILDDLAKEDKV
+403 ISDQILEELAQEDET
-418 IGRVYESYSEFRKNV
+418 IARVYNSYKSFKQDVSE
-433 SAYHEI
+433 YHKI

>member
-1 MACNGL
+1 MAGYGL
-7 CKFRENIMKIYLLPI
+7 CKIRKNMKMNKYI
-22 LIVSVLIGCSG
+22 S
-33 SDKHE
+33 
-38 VKEYESIFNSCLINR
+38 
-53 SIGVDM
+53 
-59 SIDSLK
+59 
-65 TAVESFCKDL
+65 L
-75 AVNKLKD
+75 AVLLLLAGCGQSGIEGGAN
-82 TNLRLGKLENALV
+82 TSLEQKQYN
-95 LSRETNNELQE
+95 
-106 DLEKALINQS
+106 
-116 TVSQDTYRWRLVT
+116 WRLVT
-129 SWPKNYPGLG
+129 AWPKNYPGLG
-139 MAPERISDLVEEM
+139 MAPERIADLVEEM

-202 TSVPFGLTADE
+202 TGVPFGLTADE
-213 INAWVNRG
+213 INAWTNRG

-272 GGEVLKEAGGIP
+272 GGEVLKRAGGIP

-311 DLTFGFHQAAKY
+311 DLTFGFQQTAKY

-328 WHEPGPMLELLINI
+328 WHEPGSMLELLINK
-342 DAWNSLPKHLQVI
+342 DAWDTLPKHLQVI
-355 IETAAKAVNQDMLD
+355 IETASKAVNQDILD
-369 EYLARNNKALTE
+369 EYTARNNKALRE
-381 LIEVHGVEL
+381 LVDVHGVEL
-390 RKLPDDVIEEFRL
+390 RRLPDDVIAEFKIIANEILEENA
-403 ISEKILDDLAKEDKV
+403 SEDETVNKV
-418 IGRVYESYSEFRKNV
+418 YQSYLKFKNEVSE
-433 SAYHEI
+433 YHKV
-439 SEDAFIEARNK
+439 SEDAFVEARNN

>member
-1 MACNGL
+1 MASYGI
-7 CKFRENIMKIYLLPI
+7 CKIRKNMKMNKYISLAVLVLL
-22 LIVSVLIGCSG
+22 VGCG
-33 SDKHE
+33 
-38 VKEYESIFNSCLINR
+38 ESSNEGNSN
-53 SIGVDM
+53 
-59 SIDSLK
+59 DSLEQK
-65 TAVESFCKDL
+65 QY
-75 AVNKLKD
+75 N
-82 TNLRLGKLENALV
+82 
-95 LSRETNNELQE
+95 
-106 DLEKALINQS
+106 
-116 TVSQDTYRWRLVT
+116 WRLVT
-129 SWPKNYPGLG
+129 AWPKNYPGLG
-139 MAPERISDLVEEM
+139 MAPERIADLVEEM

-202 TSVPFGLTADE
+202 TGVPFGLTADE
-213 INAWVNRG
+213 INAWTNRG

-272 GGEVLKEAGGIP
+272 GGEVLKRAGGIP

-311 DLTFGFHQAAKY
+311 DLTFGFQQTAKY

-328 WHEPGPMLELLINI
+328 WHEPGSMLELLINK
-342 DAWNSLPKHLQVI
+342 DAWDSLPKHLQVI
-355 IETAAKAVNQDMLD
+355 IETASKAVNQDILD
-369 EYLARNNKALTE
+369 EYTARNNKALRE
-381 LIEVHGVEL
+381 LVDVHGVEL
-390 RKLPDDVIEEFRL
+390 RRLPDDVIAEFKIIANDILEENAAEDETVNKVYQSYLKFKNEV
-403 ISEKILDDLAKEDKV
+403 SEYHKV
-418 IGRVYESYSEFRKNV
+418 
-433 SAYHEI
+433 
-439 SEDAFIEARNK
+439 SEDAFVEARSN

>member
-1 MACNGL
+1 MVSNGL
-7 CKFRENIMKIYLLPI
+7 CKLREIVMRYLIYLSI
-22 LIVSVLIGCSG
+22 LIFVVSCSDA
-33 SDKHE
+33 SNTTEAIKSS
-38 VKEYESIFNSCLINR
+38 KEEQYN
-53 SIGVDM
+53 
-59 SIDSLK
+59 
-65 TAVESFCKDL
+65 
-75 AVNKLKD
+75 
-82 TNLRLGKLENALV
+82 
-95 LSRETNNELQE
+95 
-106 DLEKALINQS
+106 
-116 TVSQDTYRWRLVT
+116 WRLVT

-139 MAPERISDLVEEM
+139 MAPERIADLVEEM
-152 SNGQMKITVYGA
+152 SDGQMVITVYGA
-164 GEQVPAFGVFDA
+164 EEQVPAFGVFDA

-228 EIYEPFNIY
+228 EIYAPFNIY

-342 DAWNSLPKHLQVI
+342 DAWNSLPNHLQVI
-355 IETAAKAVNQDMLD
+355 IETATKAVNQDMLD
-369 EYLARNNKALTE
+369 EYLAKNNQALTE

-390 RKLPDDVIEEFRL
+390 RKLPDDVIEEFRK
-403 ISEKILDDLAKEDKV
+403 ISNKILDDLAKEDEVISKV
-418 IGRVYESYSEFRKNV
+418 YDSYLKFKNDV

-439 SEDAFIEARNK
+439 SEDAFVESRNK

>member
-1 MACNGL
+1 MVSNGL
-7 CKFRENIMKIYLLPI
+7 CKSREIVMRYLIYLSI
-22 LIVSVLIGCSG
+22 LIFVVSCSDA
-33 SDKHE
+33 SNTTEATKSS
-38 VKEYESIFNSCLINR
+38 KEEQYN
-53 SIGVDM
+53 
-59 SIDSLK
+59 
-65 TAVESFCKDL
+65 
-75 AVNKLKD
+75 
-82 TNLRLGKLENALV
+82 
-95 LSRETNNELQE
+95 
-106 DLEKALINQS
+106 
-116 TVSQDTYRWRLVT
+116 WRLVT

-139 MAPERISDLVEEM
+139 MAPERIADLVEEM
-152 SNGQMKITVYGA
+152 SDGQMVITVYGA
-164 GEQVPAFGVFDA
+164 EEQVPAFGVFDA

-228 EIYEPFNIY
+228 EIYAPFNIY

-342 DAWNSLPKHLQVI
+342 DAWNSLPNHLQVI
-355 IETAAKAVNQDMLD
+355 IETATKAVNQDMLD
-369 EYLARNNKALTE
+369 EYLAKNNQALTE

-390 RKLPDDVIEEFRL
+390 RKLPDDVIEEFRK
-403 ISEKILDDLAKEDKV
+403 ISNKILDDLAKEDEVISKV
-418 IGRVYESYSEFRKNV
+418 YDSYLKFKNDV

-439 SEDAFIEARNK
+439 SEDAFVESRNK